1 MKAVGAGVLLF
12 VSSVLSACIWNEYYE
27 WRKARLE
34 RDQKGAWV
42 LWLAVNGRIAR
53 LR

>member
-1 MKAVGAGVLLF
+1 MKAVGAGALLF
-12 VSSVLSACIWNEYYE
+12 VTSILSACIWNELYE

-34 RDQKGAWV
+34 RDAKGHWIV
-42 LWLAVNGRIAR
+42 WLAVNGRIAR